1 MEPDARDKVG
11 EADRETIALWMP
23 IFQLPQKLEE
33 GSSRSE
39 DCCCSEGVVVAEKT
53 GQGIPARPEAAVQ
66 Y

>member
-1 MEPDARDKVG
+1 MKPDSRDKVG
-11 EADRETIALWMP
+11 EAHGWVP
-23 IFQLPQKLEE
+23 ILQLPQKLEE